1 MRIIIIVL
9 VIFLVYVLARS
20 LLRKKMKVVKN
31 TTNEIKF
38 CKHCKVYVTSEDYCE
53 NNNINYKKCKN
64 YK

>member
-1 MRIIIIVL
+1 
-9 VIFLVYVLARS
+9 
-20 LLRKKMKVVKN
+20 MKVVKN
-31 TTNEIKF
+31 TANEIKF